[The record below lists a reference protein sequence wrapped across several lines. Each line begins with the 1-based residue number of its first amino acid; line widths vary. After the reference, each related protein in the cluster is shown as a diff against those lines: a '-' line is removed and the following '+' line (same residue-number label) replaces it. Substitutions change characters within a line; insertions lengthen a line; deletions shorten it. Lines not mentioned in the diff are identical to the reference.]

1 MVRDSAAV
9 SAATDFGGTDVR
21 VAVVSMSARHP
32 DGRDAEYLEWHGLDH
47 LPEQFRLA
55 GIRAGTRWVSTP
67 ACRAARAAS
76 VGRYDEADH
85 VVAYLVAEPV
95 ASTLDDF
102 FGLGAALREAGRMPL
117 RLPPV
122 ELAGWELGSSAAAEA
137 ALVGAD
143 VLPWRPMRGVYL
155 LLEEGPPAPV
165 EALLAVPGVAGA
177 WAYDGSDRLHDRL
190 APVAGRCLTTLFLDG
205 DPAEVGADLAPVLA
219 DRWASAEVVPH
230 LAAPFVTVTPFA
242 WDRHLP

>member
-1 MVRDSAAV
+1 MSEP
-9 SAATDFGGTDVR
+9 TEFGGTDVR

-32 DGRDAEYLEWHGLDH
+32 EGRDAEYLEWHGLDH

-76 VGRYDEADH
+76 EGRYDEVDH
-85 VVAYLVAEPV
+85 VVAYLLAEPV

-102 FGLGAALREAGRMPL
+102 FGLGAALREAGRMPV

-122 ELAGWELGSSAAAEA
+122 ELAGWELQSTAAAEA

-143 VLPWRPMRGVYL
+143 VLPWRPMRSVYV
-155 LLEEGPPAPV
+155 LLEEGLGVPIG
-165 EALLAVPGVAGA
+165 ALLAVPGVAGG
-177 WAYDGSDRLHDRL
+177 WTYDGSARLHDRL
-190 APVAGRCLTTLFLDG
+190 APMAGWCLTTLFLDR
-205 DPAEVGADLAPVLA
+205 DPAVVGADLAPVLA
-219 DRWASAEVVPH
+219 DRWASTEVIPH
-230 LAAPFVTVTPFA
+230 LAAPFVTVTPFE